1 MNIIKQLGFIIEFV
15 LFRYFILVVIT
26 ASVVI
31 IGIETYSSG
40 SS

>member
-1 MNIIKQLGFIIEFV
+1 MNIIKQLGFITESA
-15 LFRYFILVVIT
+15 LFRYFILAVII
-26 ASVVI
+26 ASAVI